1 MAESEGV
8 DQRSNGAPGDGG
20 GGVARPIKIEFD
32 PDTPSGG
39 ETLYSVIC
47 DFVAGVAS
55 PPPPSLLQR
64 LRSSAAKA
72 APRLREASRISV
84 RDLLLWTRRGGP
96 LRALFVISVGTISL
110 LALTG
115 LLSFIIFL
123 FVATLNAVIVSLLM
137 SLAAAGGF
145 LAVFFA
151 CLTAIYI
158 GAVSFAIFIIS
169 TATISAI
176 IAIII
181 ATGWIGFFWIIWL
194 AVKKSLDLT
203 KRSVGMTSS
212 AISAYSAARQT
223 NQNRRVE
230 SKE

>member
-20 GGVARPIKIEFD
+20 GGVPRPIKIEFD
-32 PDTPSGG
+32 PVTPGGG
-39 ETLYSVIC
+39 ETFYSVIR

-55 PPPPSLLQR
+55 PPPPALLQR

-72 APRLREASRISV
+72 APRLREAFRISA

-96 LRALFVISVGTISL
+96 LRALFVISVGTITL

-123 FVATLNAVIVSLLM
+123 LVATLNAVIVSLLM

-181 ATGWIGFFWIIWL
+181 ATG
-194 AVKKSLDLT
+194 T
-203 KRSVGMTSS
+203 
-212 AISAYSAARQT
+212 
-223 NQNRRVE
+223 
-230 SKE
+230 